1 MDVKGRIL
9 FIFGLIGTACFYWKS
24 GKQFNITSVGIVG
37 VQEEKP
43 DPGVIENPF
52 NVKQSMLERRVD
64 TDVRWKKMEGNMSD
78 FTLNVNFNLLLS
90 TDKKSQNIL
99 QKQRE
104 ILLCSD
110 KLQKRLYLSDS
121 LNPAA
126 VFCISTTSA
135 AEFADTPVNTRVVK
149 TFNLEKA
156 RNYDKL

>member
-90 TDKKSQNIL
+90 TDKKS
-99 QKQRE
+99 
-104 ILLCSD
+104 
-110 KLQKRLYLSDS
+110 
-121 LNPAA
+121 
-126 VFCISTTSA
+126 
-135 AEFADTPVNTRVVK
+135 
-149 TFNLEKA
+149 
-156 RNYDKL
+156 